1 MTRAGRPWGSVV
13 CHRVLATLVASLT
26 AAIVLA
32 GPVGGA
38 AASPE
43 VGRSL
48 HSAPMATLPMAA
60 STAIASEEGAYE
72 WKDTSWW
79 PDPSGYVDTLVRL
92 QSLGVTTLYVDI
104 TEGVTLLRDHSSALT
119 GFESAFKQLVAEAG
133 ADGIGV
139 DALGADPTWATTQ
152 KKGPAQLL
160 SVVSQIEAGSPG
172 LALDGVQFDVE
183 PWGLKNWT
191 SHRSAYAGDW
201 VRFIASTVSHWRA
214 DGLGGQLGFTVP
226 YWFDG
231 ATGGVPLVTV
241 DGSTGYPFQLA
252 LGALSPLPD
261 TVLNVM
267 AYRNITTGPNGSLA
281 LFGSNIDA
289 LHSSGSPTKLL
300 AGQETG
306 NVRPAETT
314 FYGMTCASFAA
325 ATDQINVAFDGDTT
339 YEGIAVDDVESLEAL
354 CPG

>member
-1 MTRAGRPWGSVV
+1 MS
-13 CHRVLATLVASLT
+13 HRVLSFMLASLSVT
-26 AAIVLA
+26 IALA
-32 GPVGGA
+32 GTVTGA
-38 AASPE
+38 AAK
-43 VGRSL
+43 SL
-48 HSAPMATLPMAA
+48 PAHHPQHRAPTAARATAA
-60 STAIASEEGAYE
+60 STAIAEEEGAYE
-72 WKDTSWW
+72 WDDSSWW
-79 PDPSGYVDTLVRL
+79 PDPSGYADTLVRL

-104 TEGVTLLRDHSSALT
+104 TEGVTLLQNHSNALAR
-119 GFESAFKQLVAEAG
+119 FESAFKQLVAEAG
-133 ADGIGV
+133 ADGMGV
-139 DALGADPTWATTQ
+139 DALGADSAWATTQ

-160 SVVSQIEAGSPG
+160 SVVSQIEAGASG
-172 LALDGVQFDVE
+172 ASLDGVQFDVE

-191 SHRSAYAGDW
+191 SHRAAYGLDW
-201 VRFIASTVSHWRA
+201 VLFIASTVSHWRA
-214 DGLGGQLGFTVP
+214 DGLGGRLGFTVP

-252 LGALSPLPD
+252 LSALSPLSD

-267 AYRNITTGPNGSLA
+267 AYRNITAGPNGSLS

-289 LHSSGSPTKLL
+289 VHSAGSPTKLL

-306 NVRPAETT
+306 NVQPAETT
-314 FYGMTCASFAA
+314 FYGMTCASFLA
-325 ATDQINVAFDGDTT
+325 ATDQINDAFDDDAS